1 MPADRAAPRA
11 PLDERR
17 LHGDGRTTPRAGGEF
32 VLYWMQ
38 VCHRA
43 HENFALN
50 FAVQQA
56 NALGL
61 PVLVYHGL
69 RHDYPWASDRLHT
82 FILESVADLQ
92 HDFAARGI
100 QYAFHLDT
108 RPGDPARSATVEA
121 WLASRPAAGT
131 GHAGPASRS
140 PLVQLAER
148 AALVVTDWFPTFI
161 VPRQTKRLR
170 EKTATPVIAV
180 DAQLAV
186 PVTAIDKEHSTARG
200 IRTQLM
206 KQLDAHLLPVGD
218 DEPRVR
224 RPVSLPFQPVV
235 VSPGGIA
242 ALVAGCAIDHTVPP
256 SPLIRGGRRA
266 ALARLDWWLTHGL
279 PRYEERNDPNVDA
292 TSRMS
297 PYLHFGNV
305 SVQEVLLRAREAGP
319 EAPYAKFLDETVT
332 WRELS
337 FNLCHWNPRH
347 RTVDAIPG
355 WAQAQLRE
363 HEADPRPALFDAAT
377 LEAGRTG
384 EHLWDAMQASYRR
397 DGWMH
402 NYMRMLWGKTVLQWT
417 PDAASCLRVLE
428 HLNNKYSLD
437 GRNPNSYGGI
447 LWTFGKFDRPFYRR
461 PIYGTVR
468 YQSLKAAKDK
478 FDVAAYIRRYLG

>member
-1 MPADRAAPRA
+1 MTTVFA
-11 PLDERR
+11 PLDDAR
-17 LHGDGRTTPRAGGEF
+17 LHWGPDGPQPVRRGGKF

-38 VCHRA
+38 IVHRA
-43 HENFALN
+43 HDNFALN
-50 FAVQQA
+50 YAVRRA
-56 NALGL
+56 NELGV

-92 HDFAARGI
+92 TAFAARGI

-108 RPGDPARSATVEA
+108 RPGDPAASAGVAE
-121 WLASRPAAGT
+121 WLQHQARHEGPGARGAAS
-131 GHAGPASRS
+131 SS
-140 PLVQLAER
+140 PLVRLAER

-161 VPRQTKRLR
+161 IPRQTRRLR
-170 EKTATPVIAV
+170 AKTETPVVAV
-180 DAQLAV
+180 DSQLVV
-186 PVTAIDKEHSTARG
+186 PVTLLEKEHSTARG
-200 IRTQLM
+200 IRPHLM
-206 KQLDAHLLPVGD
+206 KRLDAHLHPVGD
-218 DEPRVR
+218 EQPRVV
-224 RPVSLPFQPVV
+224 RPVELPFEPTIVT
-235 VSPGGIA
+235 PERIP

-256 SPLIRGGRRA
+256 SPLIRGGTTA
-266 ALARLDWWLTHGL
+266 ARTRLHWWLQHGL
-279 PRYEERNDPNVDA
+279 ARYEERNDPNVDV
-292 TSRMS
+292 TSRLS
-297 PYLHFGNV
+297 PYLHFGNI
-305 SVQEVLLRAREAGP
+305 SVQEVLLAAREAGP
-319 EAPYAKFLDETVT
+319 QVPYEKFLDETVT

-347 RTVDAIPG
+347 RTPDAIPG
-355 WAQAQLRE
+355 WAREQLHR
-363 HEADPRPALFDAAT
+363 HETDPRPALFDPAT

-384 EHLWDAMQASYRR
+384 EHLWDAMQHSYLR

-417 PDAASCLRVLE
+417 PDAAHAMRILE

-447 LWTFGKFDRPFYRR
+447 LWTFGKFDRPFHRR

-478 FDVAAYIRRYLG
+478 FDVPQYVRRFLG